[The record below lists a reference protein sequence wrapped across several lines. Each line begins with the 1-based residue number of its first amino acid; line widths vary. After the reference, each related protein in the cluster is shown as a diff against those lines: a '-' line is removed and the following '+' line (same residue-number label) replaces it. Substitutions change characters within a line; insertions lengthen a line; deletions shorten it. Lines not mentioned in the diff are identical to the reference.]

1 MKKIVEL
8 RKENNKLGETLN
20 KENDLI
26 FTDIVCYLRASE
38 VSEYDQ
44 EEIINDMLNMF
55 LDWQQQGKSI
65 KSMIGY
71 DYKDFTDNVISAVNP
86 KKSYLNKIKEY
97 TQIFLE
103 GFCIMLT
110 IDFAFLYLPKL
121 LKGNLNLTYD
131 LTVDMLMRSII
142 IVTTASA
149 IVHYICKNSFELSNQ
164 KKFSKTHNFI
174 FVLSVVSI
182 IIILIL
188 TCILLNKKV
197 IISINIF
204 YAIGLITIYLGY
216 KAIKKIG
223 IL

>member
-1 MKKIVEL
+1 MNKIVQL

-44 EEIINDMLNMF
+44 EEIINDILNMF
-55 LDWQQQGKSI
+55 LYWQQQGKSV

-71 DYKDFTDNVISAVNP
+71 DYKGFADNVIYAVNP

-97 TQIFLE
+97 VQIFLE

-131 LTVDMLMRSII
+131 LTVDMLIRSII
-142 IVTTASA
+142 IVTIAYS
-149 IVHYICKNSFELSNQ
+149 VVQYICKNSFELSNQ

-174 FVLSVVSI
+174 FGLSIALI
-182 IIILIL
+182 IIILVLIS
-188 TCILLNKKV
+188 ILLNKKV
-197 IISINIF
+197 IIGINIF
-204 YAIGLITIYLGY
+204 YAIGIMIIYWGY